1 MATTVSS
8 KQFTLNLS
16 DFWKGLIMAVIG
28 AVIGIITDSINQG
41 NFEFNWAAIWKGAL
55 AAGLA
60 YIAKNFFDKPK
71 IVITNPDATSVQQVI
86 DGEAKAVVVPTQ
98 K

>member
-16 DFWKGLIMAVIG
+16 DFWKGLFMTIGGAIVGVIM
-28 AVIGIITDSINQG
+28 DSINQG
-41 NFEFNWAAIWKGAL
+41 NFEFNWNAIWKGAV
-55 AAGLA
+55 AAGFTYLF
-60 YIAKNFFDKPK
+60 KNFFDRPK